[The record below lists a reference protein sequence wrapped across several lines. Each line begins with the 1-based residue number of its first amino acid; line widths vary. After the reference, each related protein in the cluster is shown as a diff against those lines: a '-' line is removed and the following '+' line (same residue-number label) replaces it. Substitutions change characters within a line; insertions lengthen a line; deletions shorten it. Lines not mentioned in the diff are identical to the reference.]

1 MDSSTEGNE
10 CNFLSILYVLLQY
23 LMCTLSNRKYLMNAK
38 NINGLAQWLSDK
50 ESTCNAGDVGST
62 PGSEDS
68 LEEGG
73 ATHSSI
79 LARQVQ

>member
-1 MDSSTEGNE
+1 
-10 CNFLSILYVLLQY
+10 
-23 LMCTLSNRKYLMNAK
+23 MNAK
-38 NINGLAQWLSDK
+38 NINGLPQWFTDK

-68 LEEGG
+68 LEEGR